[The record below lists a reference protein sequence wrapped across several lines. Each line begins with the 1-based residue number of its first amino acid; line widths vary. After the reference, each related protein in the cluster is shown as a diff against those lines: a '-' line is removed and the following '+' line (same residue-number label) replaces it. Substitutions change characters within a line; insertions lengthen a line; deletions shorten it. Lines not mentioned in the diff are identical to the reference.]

1 MLPRMSAPAWP
12 VWLTF
17 VSASPDATGWTYAV
31 ELVVKNTLTRP
42 LKLDGLSVAEHGSLS
57 NNLFEVTV
65 DGVPVSYRGMMAKR
79 APPKKFLEL
88 APGAEHRVVVA
99 LGSEYPLAVGPHRVT
114 VKFSH
119 HNHFSPDDFDLVS
132 EPITF
137 EVGR

>member
-1 MLPRMSAPAWP
+1 MLGPMTIWP
-12 VWLTF
+12 VLVTF
-17 VSASPDATGWTYAV
+17 VSSSPDGAGWKYSV
-31 ELVVKNTLTRP
+31 ELRVKNTLTRT
-42 LKLDGLSVAEHGSLS
+42 LKLDGVSVAEHGSLS

-65 DGVPVSYRGMMAKR
+65 DGVPVAYQGMMAKR

-88 APGAEHRVVVA
+88 MPGAEHRVVVE
-99 LGSEYPLAVGPHRVT
+99 LGTEYPLPAGPHRVT